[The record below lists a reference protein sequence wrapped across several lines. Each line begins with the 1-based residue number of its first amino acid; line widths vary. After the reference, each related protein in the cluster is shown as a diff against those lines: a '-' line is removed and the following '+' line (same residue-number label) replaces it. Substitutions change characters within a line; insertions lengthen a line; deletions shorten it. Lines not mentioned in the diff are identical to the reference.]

1 MHPLPETPAV
11 ALATPEALR
20 ASIRRASRTK
30 GRQPEPQALAQV
42 LKLLGQRLPEAL
54 CALERV
60 GGGFWAGRRN
70 PHCYGKLRSARL
82 AMASLRAQ
90 Y

>member
-1 MHPLPETPAV
+1 MSLLPETPAV
-11 ALATPEALR
+11 AFATPEALR
-20 ASIRRASRTK
+20 RARHTK

-42 LKLLGQRLPEAL
+42 LELLGQHLPEAL

-70 PHCYGKLRSARL
+70 PHCHGKLRSARL
-82 AMASLRAQ
+82 AMAPLRAQ
-90 Y
+90 C